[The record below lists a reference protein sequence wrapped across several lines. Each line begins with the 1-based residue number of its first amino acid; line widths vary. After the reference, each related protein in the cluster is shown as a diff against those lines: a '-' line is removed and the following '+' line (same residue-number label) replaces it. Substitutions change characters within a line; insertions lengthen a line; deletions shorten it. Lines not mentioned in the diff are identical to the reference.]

1 MIRFNILIVLL
12 SVWIFAILAPPIITL
27 MNDDGNAV
35 ISMNVTEEEQQEQ
48 GKKNHGEKLI
58 LENSSPGAYH
68 LSHLLNLGFY
78 DFYLLGHY
86 DRNSEIVLPPP
97 EPIC

>member
-1 MIRFNILIVLL
+1 MIRLNILIVLL

-27 MNDDGNAV
+27 LNDEGNAV
-35 ISMNVTEEEQQEQ
+35 ISINITEEEQQEQ
-48 GKKNHGEKLI
+48 GKKNLGEKLI
-58 LENSSPGAYH
+58 LENNSPSAYLLAH
-68 LSHLLNLGFY
+68 LQNLGFH

-97 EPIC
+97 EPIS